1 MLQNWQKQAG
11 SCFGQLPD
19 PHEPVAQTKDSFR
32 RLVHDEPYPAGNMP
46 DEHLSRSPNSSLRT
60 PAPRG
65 AHAPTY
71 RSTSIHDARSRPW
84 AFGAVALRRHET
96 SPCPR
101 VETDQLTAFIGWTS
115 SPSGSPVELIKGY
128 IPLSISVK
136 GSAEDDYSERAHIK
150 AVVAADT
157 ISSRSLGSGCA
168 TPAGPGD
175 DPTGSR
181 TSAPPL
187 AAAALASGAR

>member
-1 MLQNWQKQAG
+1 MFRPAPRPARARRADKR
-11 SCFGQLPD
+11 P
-19 PHEPVAQTKDSFR
+19 FR
-32 RLVHDEPYPAGNMP
+32 RLVHDEPYPTGNMP

-84 AFGAVALRRHET
+84 AFGAVVLRRHDT
-96 SPCPR
+96 SPSRR
-101 VETDQLTAFIGWTS
+101 VETDQLIAFIGWTS

-136 GSAEDDYSERAHIK
+136 GSAGDDYSERAHIK
-150 AVVAADT
+150 AVVVADT
-157 ISSRSLGSGCA
+157 ISSRSLGSGYA
-168 TPAGPGD
+168 
-175 DPTGSR
+175 
-181 TSAPPL
+181 
-187 AAAALASGAR
+187 